1 MWTSTT
7 ALLSTLYKDLASV
20 NKDLGSDEQSS
31 LFQNQKWN
39 PTNRHIFIETVVC
52 KKYKFE

>member
-20 NKDLGSDEQSS
+20 NKDLGSDEESS

-39 PTNRHIFIETVVC
+39 PTNRHIFIDTVVC